1 MGVALSITAFPV
13 LARIL
18 AELKLL
24 TTDIGRMAM
33 SAAGV
38 NDIAAWILLA
48 LAIALSGDDSSPLV
62 PLWVLLSGS
71 GFVIFAVVAIKPL
84 LGYMARRCPPK
95 ERL

>member
-1 MGVALSITAFPV
+1 M
-13 LARIL
+13 LAGIL

-48 LAIALSGDDSSPLV
+48 LVIALSGDDSSPPV
-62 PLWVLLSGS
+62 PLFGFFSLDLVL
-71 GFVIFAVVAIKPL
+71 
-84 LGYMARRCPPK
+84 
-95 ERL
+95 